1 MKAERFASLLAAAVV
16 FWVSV
21 SSAWA
26 QVQIPGDGPEEIFVS
41 CRAGEG
47 GDGSQAKPFAT
58 IAQAQQA
65 VRAKVKAGLKRS
77 IDVVLLGG
85 TYRLTEPLVF
95 GTADGGDGE
104 YMVIYRSEGVDSP
117 AIISGGVEIAG
128 WRDCGDGTWAAKVPT
143 ALRGGRE
150 EHGRDARETHGQD
163 AHATFN
169 ELFVADQRRT
179 PARHPNEGYLR
190 IDKPVDPRRS
200 FLFNAGDIPP
210 VKDATQLTLVFLHD
224 WEMSRVPVASVD
236 QASRTLTTQY
246 PVGCKGDYWRID
258 GFEPHPRYF
267 VTGAQEL
274 LDAPGEWWLDRAAGQ
289 VLYRPMAGEKLEG
302 FVAVAPLARQLLI
315 VRGGDAA
322 EKLIRNLW
330 FVGLTFEHCAWSHA
344 GLRYA
349 GSQACFHFSGKD
361 NDDSGGQTVTPAV
374 EVQNA
379 RTVRFER
386 CTFRHLGGSGVWL
399 GYGCR
404 DSAIA
409 GCTVADVAGNGV
421 MLGEPSPKSAP
432 LGGPRP
438 AEASGANTI
447 RDCIIERCGVVYYGA
462 VGVWVGL
469 SGDNVIARNEVR
481 HLPYTGIS
489 VGWMWNPAPTPCKGN
504 LVANNHIHHVMQVLS
519 DGGGIYTLGW
529 QPGAKLTGNWIHDV
543 SPNAGRAES
552 NGMFIDE
559 GSTDLLIENNLI
571 HDVARS
577 PLRFHKAGV
586 NLVKANVLVCG
597 KSVPPV
603 RYNATPEANI
613 KFEANLT
620 LEAVPG
626 GEPVSGDQA
635 KAIRDAAGPR
645 KHGERP

>member
-1 MKAERFASLLAAAVV
+1 MKAERFASLLAAAIV

-65 VRAKVKAGLKRS
+65 VRAKVKAGLNRS

-128 WRDCGDGTWAAKVPT
+128 WRDAGGGVWSAKVPA
-143 ALRGGRE
+143 ALE
-150 EHGRDARETHGQD
+150 EHGRARTTADARVPAD
-163 AHATFN
+163 DRPAFN
-169 ELFVADQRRT
+169 ELFVTGRRRT

-190 IDKPVDPRRS
+190 VAKTVDPRLS
-200 FLFNAGDIPP
+200 FQFNVGDIPP

-224 WEMSRVPVASVD
+224 WETSRVPVASVD
-236 QASRTLTTQY
+236 QASRTLTAQY

-274 LDAPGEWWLDRAAGQ
+274 LDAPGEWWLDRQAEGK
-289 VLYRPMAGEKLEG
+289 VLYRSMAGEKLEG

-322 EKLIRNLW
+322 EKLIRNLR
-330 FVGLTFEHCAWSHA
+330 FVGLTFEHCAWSHTGA
-344 GLRYA
+344 RYA

-379 RTVRFER
+379 RTVRFEA
-386 CTFRHLGGSGVWL
+386 CTFRNLGGSGVWL

-421 MLGEPSPKSAP
+421 MLGEPSGKSGP
-432 LGGPRP
+432 LGGPGQ
-438 AEASGANTI
+438 AGASGANSV
-447 RDCIIERCGVVYYGA
+447 RDCVIERCGVVYYGA
-462 VGVWVGL
+462 VGLWVGL
-469 SGDNVIARNEVR
+469 SGDNVIARNEIR
-481 HLPYTGIS
+481 YLPYTGIS
-489 VGWMWNPAPTPCKGN
+489 VGWMWNPTPTSCKGN

-543 SPNAGRAES
+543 LLNAGRAES

-559 GSTDLLIENNLI
+559 GSTDMLIENNLI
-571 HDVARS
+571 HNVARS

-597 KSVPPV
+597 KDVPPV

-613 KFEANLT
+613 KLEANLT
-620 LEAVPG
+620 PEAGPS
-626 GEPVSGDQA
+626 GEPPAGQQA
-635 KAIRDAAGPR
+635 QAIRQAAGPG
-645 KHGERP
+645 K